1 MIRLKV
7 ALVVLVLLPTITSPA
22 VAQITT
28 AERADVRTSTSGL
41 SPLTVIVSAAV
52 PTLRVSVR
60 AALLGN
66 GDARQDAASF
76 VFNRS

>member
-1 MIRLKV
+1 
-7 ALVVLVLLPTITSPA
+7 
-22 VAQITT
+22 
-28 AERADVRTSTSGL
+28 
-41 SPLTVIVSAAV
+41 VIVSAAV